1 MYCTSQLLNHSTTQP
16 RNHPTTQPLNHPT
29 TQPPNHQ
36 TATEGFGN
44 FPAAGNEEGSYDLA
58 LSWLPDLAML
68 TQLGAPAIFT
78 CANDFADAEGEVSS
92 RAMP

>member
-1 MYCTSQLLNHSTTQP
+1 MQCLWGRDLPAPTDHPPTQP
-16 RNHPTTQPLNHPT
+16 T
-29 TQPPNHQ
+29 
-36 TATEGFGN
+36 TEGFGN

-68 TQLGAPAIFT
+68 TELGAPAIFT